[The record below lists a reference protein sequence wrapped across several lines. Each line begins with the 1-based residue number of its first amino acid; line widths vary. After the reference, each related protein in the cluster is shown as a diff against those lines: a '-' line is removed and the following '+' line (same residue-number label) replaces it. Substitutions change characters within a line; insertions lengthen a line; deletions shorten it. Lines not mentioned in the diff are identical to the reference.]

1 MKIAFVE
8 IAVLDTRNETMNL
21 TTFNF
26 NQVNVRVVNDSEGN
40 PWFVAADVCSVLGHT
55 NPSKAVSDHVHD
67 DDKSNRS
74 LGLSGK
80 APLVVNESGLYALI
94 FGSRL
99 EEAKAF
105 KKWVTSEVLPS
116 IRKTGTYSV
125 NTTPARIP
133 LDEIARSLEVA
144 NNMLNVCPSGKLKSL
159 RTLYENYGVNAN
171 ILPDYTIDASTVTA
185 GSSEPTLPIT
195 AILERTGSK
204 LTPVSANKKL
214 NEVGLLK
221 RQSRKS
227 SNGELKYYWSVTDNG
242 LKYGKNLTSDKN
254 QKETQPHWYVST
266 MYELVDLIK

>member
-1 MKIAFVE
+1 
-8 IAVLDTRNETMNL
+8 MNL
-21 TTFNF
+21 TTFSF

-133 LDEIARSLEVA
+133 LDEITRSLEVA

-159 RTLYENYGVNAN
+159 RTLYKNYGVNAN
-171 ILPDYTIDASTVTA
+171 ILPDYTIDAPTVTA
-185 GSSEPTLPIT
+185 GSSESTMSLTEILKSTNTPI
-195 AILERTGSK
+195 
-204 LTPVSANKKL
+204 SATMANRKL
-214 NEVGLLK
+214 NSIGLLK
-221 RQSRKS
+221 QESRKS
-227 SNGELKYYWSVTDNG
+227 SNGQYKNFWSITEQG
-242 LKYGKNLTSDKN
+242 LKYGKNVTSDLN
-254 QKETQPHWYVST
+254 PRETQPHWYIST
-266 MYELVDLIK
+266 MNELVDLIK

>member
-1 MKIAFVE
+1 
-8 IAVLDTRNETMNL
+8 MNL
-21 TTFNF
+21 TTFSF

-116 IRKTGTYSV
+116 IRKTGSY
-125 NTTPARIP
+125 TTTSNQSKIP
-133 LDEIARSLEVA
+133 FNEAAAGLEIIYRSL
-144 NNMLNVCPSGKLKSL
+144 NVSESGKLCL
-159 RTLYENYGVNAN
+159 FRGLAEDYGVSTKR
-171 ILPDYTIDASTVTA
+171 LPDYTIDAPTITA
-185 GSSEPTLPIT
+185 GSSESTMSITDILKRTNTPI
-195 AILERTGSK
+195 
-204 LTPVSANKKL
+204 SATMANRKL
-214 NEVGLLK
+214 NSIGLLK
-221 RQSRKS
+221 QESRKS
-227 SNGELKYYWSVTDNG
+227 SNGQYKNFWSITEQG
-242 LKYGKNLTSDKN
+242 LKYGKNITSDLN
-254 QKETQPHWYVST
+254 PRETQPHWYVST
-266 MYELVDLIK
+266 MNELVDLIK